1 MMLMLDNKI
10 NNNFFLLS
18 LQACAPRYIY
28 YVFMN
33 RMDPVG
39 VCFTGR
45 NVTAPR
51 RRDRAFATF
60 RPCVEL
66 GENARNAPN
75 VTTQPLSGL
84 RAAIHLVLAQLQAEG
99 ARRHLLHGAQR
110 FCRLFRVLPLQDK

>member
-1 MMLMLDNKI
+1 
-10 NNNFFLLS
+10 
-18 LQACAPRYIY
+18 
-28 YVFMN
+28 MN